1 MKVAVRFLT
10 GSLRYDVPEERL
22 GISLSRMPAVPQS
35 RFVIS
40 GVRRSGG

>member
-10 GSLRYDVPEERL
+10 ESMRYDVPEQDLRVK
-22 GISLSRMPAVPQS
+22 LSRMPAVPES

-40 GVRRSGG
+40 GVRRAGE